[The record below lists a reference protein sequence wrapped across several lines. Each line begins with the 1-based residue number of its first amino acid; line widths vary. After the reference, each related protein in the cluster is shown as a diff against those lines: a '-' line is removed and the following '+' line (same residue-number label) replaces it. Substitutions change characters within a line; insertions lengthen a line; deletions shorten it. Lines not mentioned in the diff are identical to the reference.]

1 MINAA
6 FMDIFGFIGFAVLLI
21 MGIGISRAKKLKIR
35 REGDVVIII
44 AIIGLLVDGYIVLTN
59 FILK

>member
-1 MINAA
+1 MMTAA

>member
-1 MINAA
+1 MMTAA

-44 AIIGLLVDGYIVLTN
+44 AIIGLLVDSYIVLTN

>member
-1 MINAA
+1 MTAA